1 MKELG
6 NIKPLFVILILLSM
20 LISLV
25 TLLNID
31 IIYAFEKATDY
42 KFVKKWGGAGSEDG
56 QFLRPHD
63 LDFNKEETILYI
75 VDRDG
80 SRIQA
85 FDKDGNFL
93 FKFGEDGTDDGQM
106 HVPYGIDV
114 DTEGNVWLADRA
126 NDRIQKFDS
135 EGNFILKFGSEDGVP
150 SPEEGKFDNP
160 RHVVVSKDL
169 KYVYVADSKNDR
181 ISQFDINGTYI
192 KSIGKLGN
200 RSGEFD
206 LPTTIEIDS
215 KGNFFVNERGN
226 ERLQKFDSNWNPILM
241 WGTKGSGD
249 YQFCHIEHIAL
260 DKYDNVYVTDPQSDP
275 GCSQQ
280 PRVLKFDSE
289 GKFITKFGGSFG
301 KGDGQFQDPEHMAI
315 DSEGNVYVSDRKR
328 DDIQK
333 FAPITGETISSNE
346 IIDASTSNNNN
357 LISSSS
363 SSQSQKEPVPK
374 KMDTNILSAIAPK
387 LANTTKIIDTKAWDK
402 LFVQQKVE

>member
-1 MKELG
+1 
-6 NIKPLFVILILLSM
+6 
-20 LISLV
+20 
-25 TLLNID
+25 
-31 IIYAFEKATDY
+31 
-42 KFVKKWGGAGSEDG
+42 
-56 QFLRPHD
+56 
-63 LDFNKEETILYI
+63 
-75 VDRDG
+75 
-80 SRIQA
+80 
-85 FDKDGNFL
+85 
-93 FKFGEDGTDDGQM
+93 M

-114 DTEGNVWLADRA
+114 DVEGNIWLADRA
-126 NDRIQKFDS
+126 NDRVQ
-135 EGNFILKFGSEDGVP
+135 KFGSEDGVP
-150 SPEEGKFDNP
+150 STEEGKFDNP

-181 ISQFDINGTYI
+181 ISQFDINGNYI

-200 RSGEFD
+200 KSGEFN

-241 WGTKGSGD
+241 WGTKGSGY

-289 GKFITKFGGSFG
+289 GKFITKFGGSYG
-301 KGDGQFQDPEHMAI
+301 KGDGQFQDPEHLAV

-333 FAPITGETISSNE
+333 FAPV
-346 IIDASTSNNNN
+346 ID
-357 LISSSS
+357 
-363 SSQSQKEPVPK
+363 
-374 KMDTNILSAIAPK
+374 
-387 LANTTKIIDTKAWDK
+387 
-402 LFVQQKVE
+402 

>member
-1 MKELG
+1 MNNQLFFENEYFSKNVYIIIFLYKHG
-6 NIKPLFVILILLSM
+6 KHFYIFLNLIILMITRNIAIHLFFVFSL
-20 LISLV
+20 SLV
-25 TLLNID
+25 GTLFGTIVVAVND
-31 IIYAFEKATDY
+31 HSVYAFENATSY
-42 KFVKKWGGAGSEDG
+42 NFIKKWGGAGSDDG

-93 FKFGEDGTDDGQM
+93 FKFGEDGTGDGQM

-114 DTEGNVWLADRA
+114 DTKGNVWLADRA
-126 NDRIQKFDS
+126 NDRVQEFDS
-135 EGNFILKFGSEDGVP
+135 KGNFILKFGSENGVP
-150 SPEEGKFDNP
+150 SAEEGKFDNP
-160 RHVVVSKDL
+160 RHVAVSKDR

-181 ISQFDINGTYI
+181 ISQFDINGKYI

-200 RSGEFD
+200 KSGEFN

-226 ERLQKFDSNWNPILM
+226 ERIQKFDSNWKPILM
-241 WGTKGSGD
+241 WGSKGSGD
-249 YQFCHIEHIAL
+249 YQFCHMEHIAL
-260 DKYDNVYVTDPQSDP
+260 DKHDNVYVTDPQSDP

-280 PRVLKFDSE
+280 PRVLKFDNE
-289 GKFITKFGGSFG
+289 GKFITKFGGIFG
-301 KGDGQFQDPEHMAI
+301 KEDGQFQDPEHLAV

-333 FAPITGETISSNE
+333 FSPVIET
-346 IIDASTSNNNN
+346 NNN
-357 LISSSS
+357 
-363 SSQSQKEPVPK
+363 
-374 KMDTNILSAIAPK
+374 TLSK
-387 LANTTKIIDTKAWDK
+387 
-402 LFVQQKVE
+402 